1 MATVYAYNGT
11 VRTFS
16 NGATTFDAINA
27 GVHQKG
33 GNADGPQVVAH
44 IVENDAGALV
54 DLDGTGSATLVPG
67 QVTANF
73 IFVGA
78 HPNAHT
84 QYQNLVKLKGEHG
97 TLTMGVGRAS
107 DTIIYSAPARLI
119 EVTGN
124 WEGANRYGESSW
136 LPVSATW
143 QLKDHLSN

>member
-1 MATVYAYNGT
+1 MTTVYAYNGT

-16 NGATTFDAINA
+16 NGTTTFDAVNP

-33 GNADGPQVVAH
+33 GNADGPKVVAH

-54 DLDGTGSATLVPG
+54 DLDGTGAATLVPG
-67 QVTANF
+67 QVKIDF
-73 IFVGA
+73 IFA
-78 HPNAHT
+78 ASNPNGHT

-107 DTIIYSAPARLI
+107 DTLVYSAAARLI

-124 WEGANRYGESSW
+124 WEGANRYGVDSW
-136 LPVSATW
+136 LPVTATW
-143 QLKDHLSN
+143 QLKEHLGT